1 MITSSGSNYL
11 KPLPS
16 YLTFPLNSK
25 KENSCH
31 AVPCLPSLASSSA
44 CSSSAESNSTCFSHV
59 GIFCALISV
68 QLILDLVVSIA
79 ENFVIK
85 TIYFSIFVVA
95 SVYPR
100 INVKFP
106 NHALCMFTHQI
117 ISRKKTSGHNNERKR
132 SIHHH

>member
-11 KPLPS
+11 TSSFLPS
-16 YLTFPLNSK
+16 LTSEQQVRKLPCFV
-25 KENSCH
+25 
-31 AVPCLPSLASSSA
+31 VPCLPSLALSTTSLSSDGP
-44 CSSSAESNSTCFSHV
+44 NSTCFSHV

-68 QLILDLVVSIA
+68 QLILDLVVSLA

-100 INVKFP
+100 NNVKFP

-117 ISRKKTSGHNNERKR
+117 I
-132 SIHHH
+132 

>member
-1 MITSSGSNYL
+1 M
-11 KPLPS
+11 
-16 YLTFPLNSK
+16 F
-25 KENSCH
+25 CRV
-31 AVPCLPSLASSSA
+31 VPCLPSLASSSA
-44 CSSSAESNSTCFSHV
+44 CLSLAGPNIMFSHV

-68 QLILDLVVSIA
+68 QLILDLVVSLA

-85 TIYFSIFVVA
+85 TIHFSVFVVA

-117 ISRKKTSGHNNERKR
+117 I
-132 SIHHH
+132 